1 MSTIHDPCFAS
12 PPVLQL
18 AFLFLLLLDSS
29 PLVFIAIVLLACMV
43 LFYGRHEED
52 KYERER
58 EVIFT
63 YLSWSW
69 SFWCE
74 CDVM

>member
-58 EVIFT
+58 ERLYLLT
-63 YLSWSW
+63 YLGVG
-69 SFWCE
+69 SFG
-74 CDVM
+74 VSAM